1 MLEDHDRERRIVAA
15 VCSATT
21 NLAIHKI
28 GLGRN
33 VTSYPAPTFKEKL
46 ESAGYKHMD
55 EEVVADKNILT
66 SQGPGTSFHYA
77 LSILSRFLLV
87 RRNVKRYAK
96 PCWCWSSEYAV
107 TAH

>member
-1 MLEDHDRERRIVAA
+1 MLEDHDRQRRIVAA
-15 VCSATT
+15 VCAATT
-21 NLAIHKI
+21 ALAIHKI

-33 VTSYPAPTFKEKL
+33 VTSYPAPAFKEKL

-55 EEVVADKNILT
+55 DEVVADKNILT

-96 PCWCWSSEYAV
+96 PCWSSEYAV

>member
-33 VTSYPAPTFKEKL
+33 VTSYPAPTL
-46 ESAGYKHMD
+46 HLLITWRSVHDQLVGGLGQR
-55 EEVVADKNILT
+55 VNLT
-66 SQGPGTSFHYA
+66 AFLGPF
-77 LSILSRFLLV
+77 SIV
-87 RRNVKRYAK
+87 GVPK
-96 PCWCWSSEYAV
+96 
-107 TAH
+107 

>member
-1 MLEDHDRERRIVAA
+1 MLEDHESAELWVLCAPPA
-15 VCSATT
+15 ATT
-21 NLAIHKI
+21 ALAIHKI

-33 VTSYPAPTFKEKL
+33 VTSYPAPAFKEKL

-55 EEVVADKNILT
+55 DEVVADKNILT
-66 SQGPGTSFHYA
+66 SQGPGTSFHFA

-96 PCWCWSSEYAV
+96 PCWSSEYAV